1 MTLGDMIGGAF
12 LSSSWPWLLILGLL
26 ILAYW
31 TFIRGWLQ
39 KRQEK
44 IKERDGYW
52 EPHPTLGRTWVP
64 PVPLQNLSTE
74 EEARLQKRMDAI
86 KANEASHDH

>member
-1 MTLGDMIGGAF
+1 MTSGDMIGGAF
-12 LSSSWPWLLILGLL
+12 WSSSWPWLLILGVL

-64 PVPLQNLSTE
+64 PVPRQNLPTE
-74 EEARLQKRMDAI
+74 DEARLRKRLEAI

>member
-1 MTLGDMIGGAF
+1 MTLGDMFWGT
-12 LSSSWPWLLILGLL
+12 WPWLAILGVLTV
-26 ILAYW
+26 AW
-31 TFIRGWLQ
+31 VFIRRWSR

-64 PVPLQNLSTE
+64 PIPRQDLSTE
-74 EEARLQKRMDAI
+74 DDARLRKRMDAI
-86 KANEASHDH
+86 KKR